1 MKHTSKIL
9 ALVLIVMTIIMSLSA
24 FTVSAETQTV
34 TKVFNPEELG
44 VVSDLAGTQQ
54 VGTDDFFTLNLSKSK
69 NEAKSKTF
77 DDGFASTHRFS
88 LNGTSKVENESITR
102 SISFTTPA
110 PATIKVWW
118 ELGNAGR
125 TLDLYGADLN
135 LVENIAPEA
144 TGLYV
149 STFNVDAA
157 GTYYLANMAGT
168 VYFFK
173 VEVSWTVELCDH
185 EGGEATC
192 AQQAIC
198 SKCNQPYG
206 DLATNHNFVDGK
218 CTICELPDPNICQH
232 TNMAPAT
239 CLLPA
244 TCECGYTEGDP
255 LGHDI
260 IVDEAKAPT
269 CTEKGLE
276 AGEHCSRC
284 DHKVEQKEVA
294 ALGHTLT
301 FVNTLPTLGE
311 SGKTIADC
319 SVCQEH
325 FDYGEV
331 NVMTPGTYV
340 LEADSFAG
348 IAQYSLYDGYVMV
361 VNDVF
366 TCHLSYKYRTDFY
379 EAGKEKIFAEDDY
392 VSAYR
397 MNFGGASAF
406 CNNGAGEE
414 AVRNGGLKNYIQIV
428 TTSTTYI
435 TVHWGVGGDN
445 REVGIYDM
453 EGNLLRTTEEKATKN
468 DLVVSENIELPA
480 GAYLIGSAASD
491 GGNWIH
497 KITVEVEAPHECS
510 FSEPTCTEPGKCE
523 CGATQGEA
531 LGHDMVIDA
540 AKAPTCTEAGLTS
553 GEHCSRCDHAVAQ
566 EEIPAL
572 GHNFAEGKCDCG
584 AEDPNYVAPQPEA
597 EEEVELNF
605 FQKIIAWFTNLINKI
620 IAIFKK

>member
-1 MKHTSKIL
+1 MKHTRKIL
-9 ALVLIVMTIIMSLSA
+9 ALVLIVMTVLMSLSA
-24 FTVSAETQTV
+24 FTVSAAS
-34 TKVFNPEELG
+34 TKVVN
-44 VVSDLAGTQQ
+44 VSDLTITATTDDELVAGT
-54 VGTDDFFTLNLSKSK
+54 GIYASAGLAIDGN
-69 NEAKSKTF
+69 SKTI
-77 DDGFASTHRFS
+77 DGFEFTKR
-88 LNGTSKVENESITR
+88 LKLGGTMKVEGGVVK
-102 SISFTTPA
+102 A
-110 PATIKVWW
+110 AIKVVADGPSKITLYAISSSSSSDRVLQIATFDGSALSAFA
-118 ELGNAGR
+118 EAAAPGAG
-125 TLDLYGADLN
+125 
-135 LVENIAPEA
+135 IAKCE
-144 TGLYV
+144 
-149 STFNVDAA
+149 FEVDAA
-157 GTYYLANMAGT
+157 GTYYIGSKSSGINVYYIAVEEVAVCTHIFEDGVCSLCGEIDPSACKHTNKSPATCTDPEKCLDCQKEFAGALGHT
-168 VYFFK
+168 A
-173 VEVSWTVELCDH
+173 
-185 EGGEATC
+185 GAEATC
-192 AQQAIC
+192 TTAQ
-198 SKCNQPYG
+198 
-206 DLATNHNFVDGK
+206 
-218 CTICELPDPNICQH
+218 
-232 TNMAPAT
+232 
-239 CLLPA
+239 
-244 TCECGYTEGDP
+244 
-255 LGHDI
+255 
-260 IVDEAKAPT
+260 T
-269 CTEKGLE
+269 CTV
-276 AGEHCSRC
+276 CSA
-284 DHKVEQKEVA
+284 VIKE

-379 EAGKEKIFAEDDY
+379 ESGKEKTFAEDDY